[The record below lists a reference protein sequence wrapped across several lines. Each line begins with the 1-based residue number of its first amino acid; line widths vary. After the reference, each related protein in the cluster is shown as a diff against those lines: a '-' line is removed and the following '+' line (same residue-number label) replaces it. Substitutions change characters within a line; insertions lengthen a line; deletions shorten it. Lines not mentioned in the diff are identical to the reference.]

1 MLGRG
6 ALKRHLQQC
15 VDASANI
22 TRRMHNQALNAAA
35 AAAAAAATA
44 NANNMNGNGIGNGN
58 GNWNIQGGNSSTN
71 YAFIEAST

>member
-22 TRRMHNQALNAAA
+22 TRRMHNQAVNAA

-44 NANNMNGNGIGNGN
+44 NANNMNGNGNGN
-58 GNWNIQGGNSSTN
+58 GNIQGGNSSTN

>member
-22 TRRMHNQALNAAA
+22 TRRMHNQAIN

-44 NANNMNGNGIGNGN
+44 TANNMNGNGIGNGN
-58 GNWNIQGGNSSTN
+58 GNGNIQGGNSSTN

>member
-22 TRRMHNQALNAAA
+22 TRRMHNQAIN

-44 NANNMNGNGIGNGN
+44 TANNMNGNGIGNG
-58 GNWNIQGGNSSTN
+58 NIQGGNSSTN

>member
-22 TRRMHNQALNAAA
+22 TRRMHNQAINAA

-44 NANNMNGNGIGNGN
+44 NTNNMNGNGIGNGN
-58 GNWNIQGGNSSTN
+58 GNIQGGNSSTN

>member
-22 TRRMHNQALNAAA
+22 TRRMHNQAVNAA

-44 NANNMNGNGIGNGN
+44 NTNNMNGNG
-58 GNWNIQGGNSSTN
+58 NIQGGNSSTN

>member
-22 TRRMHNQALNAAA
+22 TRRMHNQAVNAA

-44 NANNMNGNGIGNGN
+44 NTNNMNGNGIGNG
-58 GNWNIQGGNSSTN
+58 NIQGGNSSTN